1 MAGLLLATVTL
12 LFTFSDYS
20 LMPTTFRIYCLT
32 IRPEVTYHRLHSPA
46 LSLVLRLP
54 CCFFPFHS
62 TILLLPF
69 LFTLE
74 DGILKDFETVASVFY
89 KSDLYIKRI
98 STTHIHTHIY
108 VKG

>member
-1 MAGLLLATVTL
+1 MADLLLATVTL

-20 LMPTTFRIYCLT
+20 LMPTTFRIYRLT
-32 IRPEVTYHRLHSPA
+32 FRPEVTYHRLHSPA
-46 LSLVLRLP
+46 LTCPSFTVLLLP
-54 CCFFPFHS
+54 FPS